1 MNHQARDE
9 MNITGQPVQL
19 GDGDR
24 TTLPARLF
32 KRGGKLRSPV
42 DGIGPFAGL
51 DLDVYATQLKAF
63 GGGEPLQC
71 LLLRHDCKAGF
82 TLLVGRNPNVA
93 DKIAHAEARHEA
105 EHYGSRR
112 FLDRYWQPHCG
123 RPPTRGVRRLT
134 TSAVASVDSIGR
146 RADAYWQVG

>member
-24 TTLPARLF
+24 TTLPARFL
-32 KRGGKLRSPV
+32 KGGGKLLSPV

-51 DLDVYATQLKAF
+51 DLDAYPTQLKAF

-71 LLLRHDCKAGF
+71 LLLRLDSKAGF
-82 TLLVGRNPNVA
+82 TLLVPTCSSNHSEKRLLCLFS
-93 DKIAHAEARHEA
+93 
-105 EHYGSRR
+105 SR
-112 FLDRYWQPHCG
+112 LNRYAG
-123 RPPTRGVRRLT
+123 GV
-134 TSAVASVDSIGR
+134 
-146 RADAYWQVG
+146 